1 MHQYLVIGF
10 ISLLTLIPLILTYVM
25 VNAVCL
31 LIYQGQCLNGFQQ
44 MSGKLEKLLG
54 EKGVALHFCST
65 QGEIEE
71 EYS

>member
-1 MHQYLVIGF
+1 
-10 ISLLTLIPLILTYVM
+10 
-25 VNAVCL
+25 
-31 LIYQGQCLNGFQQ
+31 